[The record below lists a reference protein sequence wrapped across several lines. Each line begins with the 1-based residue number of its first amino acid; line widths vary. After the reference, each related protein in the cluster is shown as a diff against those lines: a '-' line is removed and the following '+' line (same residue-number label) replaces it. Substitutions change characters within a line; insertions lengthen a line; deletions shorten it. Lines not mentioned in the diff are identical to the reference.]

1 MKQWSAVLP
10 AGALALVL
18 LAGASPASC
27 GGSSTSGGTALKD
40 GAPTSSTS
48 SGERGK
54 EFRAKLTGFQE
65 TPAISTPGHGTFR
78 ASLSEDGTTV
88 SFELTYADLKGVGE
102 GGAPAIAHIHFGQR
116 NVAGGVAV
124 FLCGGGGRDAC
135 PAQPGTVTGTF
146 TAADVV
152 GPTVQGLEA
161 GDLAALLQAAR
172 AGFTYANVHTARF
185 ATGEI
190 RGQLKADDDDGHEGD
205 GGQEGDDD

>member
-10 AGALALVL
+10 AGVFALVL

-27 GGSSTSGGTALKD
+27 GGTSSSGGSALKD
-40 GAPTSSTS
+40 GAPASSKG
-48 SGERGK
+48 SGGEEGK

-65 TPAISTPGHGTFR
+65 TPAISTPGHGTFH
-78 ASLSEDGTTV
+78 ASLSDDGTTV
-88 SFELTYADLKGVGE
+88 SFELTYADLKGVGD
-102 GGAPAIAHIHFGQR
+102 GGAPAIAHIHLGQR

-152 GPTVQGLEA
+152 GPTGQGIDA
-161 GDLAALLQAAR
+161 GDLADLLQAAR
-172 AGFTYANVHTARF
+172 AGFTYVNVHTTRF
-185 ATGEI
+185 ASGEI
-190 RGQLKADDDDGHEGD
+190 RGQLRADDDGHEGD
-205 GGQEGDDD
+205 DD